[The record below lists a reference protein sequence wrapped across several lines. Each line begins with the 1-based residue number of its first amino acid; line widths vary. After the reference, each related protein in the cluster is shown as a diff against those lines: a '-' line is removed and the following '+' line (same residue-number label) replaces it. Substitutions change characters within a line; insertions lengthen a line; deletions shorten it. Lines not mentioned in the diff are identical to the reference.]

1 MLTPPRYRLPAG
13 KLPLR
18 PLAPAVVLV
27 VGVGVAVVM
36 VLFGLAQLRRTSDEG
51 ALERALVLAR
61 VLAARLRPVAAEDR
75 EQVVE
80 TLARNARVDLIL
92 ANQRGETLIE
102 TMQGTT
108 EEPLLELL
116 VEHQG
121 FAHSPTGRVAFAV
134 QELEPPFAHLAL
146 VVFVHAPATPAGSR
160 GLFKAVAALTLLLV
174 AVAAV
179 VAYVFSRNAEDDVE
193 YVRERLEELA
203 QEDGGTLGA
212 QIPIRTFDQV
222 GVVTAAF
229 NGLLER
235 FAAAERAYRHDL
247 QRAEALDLARSRF
260 LATLSHELRT
270 PLNAILG
277 FAEVLLSEAEGPL
290 TPSAREDLDAIRSS
304 GEHLRSLIDD
314 ILDLSAMETGSLRLS
329 RRTVDLHDI
338 AEQVLREAQP
348 LVSGRQIKLEL
359 EGVPGIVAW
368 ADPRRVRQV
377 LANLVGNAVKFTSE
391 GYVKVRLS
399 PGDGVAILEVI
410 DTGPGIPEEDRS
422 SVFLEYRQ
430 AGDAS
435 SRRKGTGLGLAI
447 ARRLVLAHEG
457 EILLHSELGKGSVF
471 RVTLPSEAPS

>member
-1 MLTPPRYRLPAG
+1 
-13 KLPLR
+13 LR
-18 PLAPAVVLV
+18 PLAPAVVLL

-36 VLFGLAQLRRTSDEG
+36 VVFGLAQLRKTSDEG
-51 ALERALVLAR
+51 ALERASVLAR
-61 VLAARLRPVAAEDR
+61 VLAARVRPAAAEDR
-75 EQVVE
+75 VQVIE
-80 TLARNARVDLIL
+80 ALARNARVDLLL
-92 ANQRGETLIE
+92 ANQQGEALAE
-102 TMQGTT
+102 TIQGAA
-108 EEPLLELL
+108 EEPLVDLL
-116 VEHQG
+116 VERQG
-121 FAHSPTGRVAFAV
+121 FAHIPTGRVAFSV

-179 VAYVFSRNAEDDVE
+179 VAYAFSRNAEDDVE

-203 QEDGGTLGA
+203 REVGGTLGA

-277 FAEVLLSEAEGPL
+277 FADVLLSEAEGPL

-314 ILDLSAMETGSLRLS
+314 ILDLSAMETGNLRLE
-329 RRTVDLHDI
+329 RRSVGLYGV

-348 LVSGRQIKLEL
+348 LVSGRRLRLEL
-359 EGVPGIVAW
+359 EGPQDIVAW

-377 LANLVGNAVKFTSE
+377 LANLVGNAVKFTAE
-391 GYVKVRLS
+391 GHVKVRLS
-399 PGDGVAILEVI
+399 RREGAAILEVI
-410 DTGPGIPEEDRS
+410 DTGPGIAEEELA

-457 EILLHSELGKGSVF
+457 EISLQSELGKGSIF
-471 RVTLPSEAPS
+471 RVALPSEPPS